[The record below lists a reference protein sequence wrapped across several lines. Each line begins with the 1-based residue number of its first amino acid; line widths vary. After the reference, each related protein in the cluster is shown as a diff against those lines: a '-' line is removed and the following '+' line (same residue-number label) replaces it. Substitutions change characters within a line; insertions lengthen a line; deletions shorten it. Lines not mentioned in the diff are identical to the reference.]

1 MWLLEDETFRVLNS
15 ARGLNLQPSAQQQ
28 AEYESRCL
36 AANSQS
42 SARVLSI
49 DADVAK
55 ISVKGILT
63 KEPNFFAML
72 FGRDNTTYPEIISA
86 LSEADRDPRVKTITL
101 DIDSPGGN
109 VAGLFEAIAA
119 IQSVSK
125 PVVAVI
131 SDMGASAAFMIASQ
145 ADRIVASNRAAHIGS
160 VGVVAR
166 LFVSDEI
173 VEITSTEAPNKRP
186 DVTTEAGRAVVREE
200 LDAFHSLMA
209 EAIAQ
214 GRGITVNK
222 VNTTFGKGGILLA
235 DEALKRGM
243 IDEIAPPSLRIVN
256 NEAPASSSVGEE
268 ISERISMEKVM
279 DAATLKTEHPAAY
292 ASVFELGVA
301 KERDRVVAHLTMGEA
316 SGDVK
321 TACEAIKEG
330 SEMTSTLQAKYMAAG
345 MNRSDI
351 DARKLDGENA
361 DAGDATPIAKAPGE
375 EVARLVEEKMGKSLR
390 A

>member
-15 ARGLNLQPSAQQQ
+15 ARVLNLQPSAQQR

-36 AANSQS
+36 DVKSQS

-55 ISVKGILT
+55 IPVKGILT

-86 LSEADRDPRVKTITL
+86 LSEAERDPRVKSITL
-101 DIDSPGGN
+101 DIDSPGGS
-109 VAGLFEAIAA
+109 VAGLFEAVAA

-125 PVVAVI
+125 PVTAVI
-131 SDMGASAAFMIASQ
+131 SDLAASAAFAIASQ
-145 ADRIVASNRAAHIGS
+145 ADRIVANNRGVRVGS
-160 VGVVAR
+160 VGVAVDVH
-166 LFVSDEI
+166 VSEDR
-173 VEITSTEAPNKRP
+173 VEIANTESPKKRP
-186 DVTTEAGRAVVREE
+186 DVTTEAGRADVREE
-200 LDAFHSLMA
+200 LDALHELFA

-214 GRGITVNK
+214 GRGVSVKK
-222 VNTTFGKGGILLA
+222 VNTTFGKGGIVLA

-243 IDEIAPPSLRIVN
+243 IDEIAPPSLRIVS
-256 NEAPASSSVGEE
+256 NEALTSASVGEE
-268 ISERISMEKVM
+268 TLERISMEKVM
-279 DAATLKTEHPAAY
+279 DAATLKTAHTAAY

-351 DARKLDGENA
+351 EARKLDGENA
-361 DAGDATPIAKAPGE
+361 DAGDATPIAKAPEE
-375 EVARLVEEKMGKSLR
+375 EVVTLVEVKLGIR